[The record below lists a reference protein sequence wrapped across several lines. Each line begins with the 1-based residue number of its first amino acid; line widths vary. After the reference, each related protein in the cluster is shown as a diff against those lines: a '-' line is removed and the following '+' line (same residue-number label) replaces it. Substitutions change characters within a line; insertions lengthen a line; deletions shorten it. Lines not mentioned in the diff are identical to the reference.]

1 MTRLLPILMLLA
13 AFAAVAQ
20 QKQISGTVTGADG
33 EPLSGVTVKVFS
45 GQGLRTFARTN
56 SSGKYLL
63 KVPEGDSLTMRFERM
78 SYAKVDCPVPSTS
91 PFDVKMTVAPTEI
104 REVIV
109 NAPSVKMRGDT
120 LSFNVAAFI
129 GKGDVSLEDALKK
142 IPGIT
147 VESNG
152 AIKYLGRDISNF
164 YVEGLDMLGGRYS
177 LATRSL
183 AAEYVSSV
191 EVLSNHKDRKMDA
204 GKHSDDV
211 ALNVKLKANAKIRP
225 VGTYEGSLGYI
236 DKRALYHISGTA
248 MIFRPKFQTLVSVK
262 GGNVESF
269 AGSDLIVHYGDRSG
283 GSNAAEILPELGAG
297 GAPVARNRYENVRD
311 WLVSANTIIKA
322 ARDATLRMNASYA
335 DSHND
340 FSYSTTTNYFT
351 GGEALSIEEIVTP
364 SSSASKPSL
373 EVDYTQNS
381 DNKYVSNILKASG
394 DISHQELAV
403 VNNGVPLEQKRR
415 FRSVNISDYFRY
427 STKIG
432 AKEWNFESRL
442 NFNNSPLTRLSISG
456 GEEYAE
462 QLSSQSVKSST
473 FVFSQQAYASW
484 RKVRSTVYLPLSLK
498 YEYDDI
504 FTGLHRNDG
513 VETNRLY
520 ANIGSIEASP
530 SYHYEIPGN
539 KFSLRLGMPVAFN
552 IIRGDN
558 KATGDKM
565 EVDHV
570 TVSPHI
576 YMFYKLNGNSEFTF
590 SSSYDSKIGDIL
602 SLLGNPVQT
611 SFRNFTARSG
621 VLAKSNGWSGN
632 IGYKFQRPFDYWF
645 LRSSISYSSIRRNT
659 IGSSYITEGKTYVT
673 DILSPNTTDV
683 AGLSINLSKTFPG
696 IHTKI
701 DLNASGSW
709 SRRETIQQDIAV
721 RYYGRS
727 ISTGISLDCTPARW
741 VHFRWTPT
749 LNHVISSYLGNSS
762 SYTDFGEYFDMSFF
776 LGCGLEL
783 KGSLEHVRKP
793 ISDGVYKNIALL
805 DFKVVWKHG
814 KWRWN
819 LALDNMLNRKNYR
832 YTVFSGLDTRHL
844 DYKLKGRTLVASVSF
859 TL

>member
-1 MTRLLPILMLLA
+1 MKRLLSILMVLV
-13 AFAAVAQ
+13 AFAAVGQ

-45 GQGLRTFARTN
+45 GHRLRTFARTN

-78 SYAKVDCPVPSTS
+78 SYAKVECPVPAVS

-104 REVIV
+104 REVVV

-147 VESNG
+147 VASNG

-164 YVEGLDMLGGRYS
+164 YVEGLDMLGGRYT

-183 AAEYVSSV
+183 PAEYVSSV
-191 EVLSNHKDRKMDA
+191 EVLSNHKKRKMDA
-204 GKHSDDV
+204 AKHSDDV
-211 ALNVKLKANAKIRP
+211 ALNVKLKASAKIRP
-225 VGTYEGSLGYI
+225 VGTYEGSLGYG
-236 DKRALYHISGTA
+236 DKRALYRISGTA
-248 MIFRPKFQTLVSVK
+248 MLFRPKLQTLVSVK

-269 AGSDLIVHYGDRSG
+269 AGADMIVHYGDLSG
-283 GSNAAEILPELGAG
+283 KSKAAEILPEIGAG
-297 GAPVARNRYENVRD
+297 GAPVARSRYENVRD
-311 WLVSANTIIKA
+311 WLVSANTIIKTA
-322 ARDATLRMNASYA
+322 KDATLRVNASYT
-335 DSHND
+335 DSHDN

-381 DNKYVSNILKASG
+381 DNKYVTNVLKASG

-403 VNNGVPLEQKRR
+403 INNGVPLEQKRR
-415 FRSVNISDYFRY
+415 FRSVSINDYFRY
-427 STKIG
+427 SIKIG
-432 AKEWNFESRL
+432 AKEWDFESRL

-456 GEEYAE
+456 GEDYSEH
-462 QLSSQSVKSST
+462 LSNQSVKSST

-484 RKVRSTVYLPLSLK
+484 HKGRSTVYLPLNLK

-504 FTGLHRNDG
+504 FTGLHRNGG

-520 ANIGSIEASP
+520 ANIGGIGASP
-530 SYHYEIPGN
+530 SYNYEIPGN

-565 EVDHV
+565 EVDRV
-570 TVSPHI
+570 TVSPYI
-576 YMFYKLNGNSEFTF
+576 SMFYKLNGNNEFTF
-590 SSSYDSKIGDIL
+590 NSSYDSKIGDIL

-621 VLAKSNGWSGN
+621 VMAKSNGWRGN

-645 LRSSISYSSIRRNT
+645 LRSNISYSSTRRNT
-659 IGSSYITEGKTYVT
+659 IGSSYITEGETYQT
-673 DILSPNTTDV
+673 DILSPNTTDI
-683 AGLSINLSKTFPG
+683 ADISLSLSKTFPA

-727 ISTGISLDCTPARW
+727 VSTGIAVDCTPARW
-741 VHFRWTPT
+741 MNLRWTP
-749 LNHVISSYLGNSS
+749 NVSHFISSYLGSSS
-762 SYTDFGEYFDMSFF
+762 SYTDFGEYLTMSFF
-776 LGCGLEL
+776 PGGGVEL
-783 KGSLEHVRKP
+783 RGMLEHVRKP
-793 ISDGVYKNIALL
+793 IGNGVYKNMALL
-805 DFKVVWKHG
+805 DVKVVWKHG

-819 LALDNMLNRKNYR
+819 LALDNILDRKNYR